1 MEKEENEKMKALARY
16 GKEFGGY
23 RMIDVPKPTC
33 GPEDIIIEIKAA
45 AICGADMKHYKVD
58 NGSDE
63 FNSIRGH
70 EFAGEI
76 VEVGEK
82 VTDWKVGQRV
92 VSDNS
97 AHVCGVCPA
106 CEQGDFL
113 CCESKVNL
121 GLDNNTWGGG
131 FSKYCKVPGE
141 ILRIHKHAIWEIPE
155 NVKYEEAA
163 VLDPICNS
171 YKAIAQQSHLLPGQD
186 VVVFGTGPLGLF
198 AVQVARIMGA
208 VNIVMVGLDEDVP
221 VRFPVAKELGATHCV
236 NGSKE
241 DVVKRCTEI
250 CGRDNLGLVVECSG
264 ANIALKQAI
273 EMLRPNGEVVR
284 VGMGFKPLEFS
295 INDITSWNKSII
307 GHVDYFFPNFEE
319 ASEMTGETDE
329 AKVADKLYAC
339 GVKNVIMKIGKRGCY
354 IRNADGAMIVPACK
368 GVTAIDTIGAGDN
381 FASGFITGLLEGKDI
396 RECAIYA
403 NCTAAVSVQ
412 YVGATGGVTDK
423 AIVDK
428 MLAKYREDYK

>member
-1 MEKEENEKMKALARY
+1 MKALARY

-23 RMIDVPKPTC
+23 RMIDVPEPTC

-76 VEVGEK
+76 VKVGELVK
-82 VTDWKVGQRV
+82 DWKVGQRV

-171 YKAIAQQSHLLPGQD
+171 YKAIAQQAHLLPGQD

-208 VNIVMVGLDEDVP
+208 VNIVMVGLEEDTK
-221 VRFPVAKELGATHCV
+221 VRFGVAKELGATHVV

-241 DVVKRCTEI
+241 RVVKRWTEI
-250 CGRDNLGLVVECSG
+250 C
-264 ANIALKQAI
+264 
-273 EMLRPNGEVVR
+273 
-284 VGMGFKPLEFS
+284 
-295 INDITSWNKSII
+295 
-307 GHVDYFFPNFEE
+307 
-319 ASEMTGETDE
+319 
-329 AKVADKLYAC
+329 
-339 GVKNVIMKIGKRGCY
+339 
-354 IRNADGAMIVPACK
+354 
-368 GVTAIDTIGAGDN
+368 
-381 FASGFITGLLEGKDI
+381 
-396 RECAIYA
+396 
-403 NCTAAVSVQ
+403 
-412 YVGATGGVTDK
+412 
-423 AIVDK
+423 
-428 MLAKYREDYK
+428 

>member
-58 NGSDE
+58 NGPDE

-307 GHVDYFFPNFEE
+307 GHMAYD
-319 ASEMTGETDE
+319 STSW
-329 AKVADKLYAC
+329 
-339 GVKNVIMKIGKRGCY
+339 
-354 IRNADGAMIVPACK
+354 RNAIRLL
-368 GVTAIDTIGAGDN
+368 
-381 FASGFITGLLEGKDI
+381 ASGQIKVQPMITHRLGLSEWEKGFELMAKKE
-396 RECAIYA
+396 AIKVIFTY
-403 NCTAAVSVQ
+403 
-412 YVGATGGVTDK
+412 DF
-423 AIVDK
+423 DD
-428 MLAKYREDYK
+428 ED

>member
-1 MEKEENEKMKALARY
+1 MKAIARF
-16 GKEFGGY
+16 GKESV
-23 RMIDVPKPTC
+23 IDAPEPVC

-45 AICGADMKHYKVD
+45 AICDADMKHWRVD

-76 VEVGEK
+76 VQVGELVK
-82 VTDWKVGQRV
+82 DWKVGQRV

-113 CCESKVNL
+113 CCEEKVNL

-155 NVKYEEAA
+155 GVEYEEAA
-163 VLDPICNS
+163 VLDPICNA
-171 YKAIAQQSHLLPGQD
+171 YKAVAQQSHLIPGQD
-186 VVVFGTGPLGLF
+186 VVVFGTGPFGLF
-198 AVQVARIMGA
+198 SVQVAKLMGA
-208 VNIVMVGLDEDVP
+208 VNIVMV
-221 VRFPVAKELGATHCV
+221 
-236 NGSKE
+236 
-241 DVVKRCTEI
+241 
-250 CGRDNLGLVVECSG
+250 GLVVECSG

-307 GHVDYFFPNFEE
+307 GHMAYDSTSWRN
-319 ASEMTGETDE
+319 
-329 AKVADKLYAC
+329 C
-339 GVKNVIMKIGKRGCY
+339 
-354 IRNADGAMIVPACK
+354 IRLL
-368 GVTAIDTIGAGDN
+368 
-381 FASGFITGLLEGKDI
+381 ASGQIQVKPLITHRLGLSEYEKGFDAMASK
-396 RECAIYA
+396 EAIKVIFHY
-403 NCTAAVSVQ
+403 
-412 YVGATGGVTDK
+412 DF
-423 AIVDK
+423 
-428 MLAKYREDYK
+428 ED